1 MYLVNDS
8 FCLPN
13 NGWRTI
19 SAHGTVIAIICY
31 IYLLCTPTHTHISIT
46 PIASRGECKKSRKK
60 KSKQQQPL
68 SLRQPFSSIVFSP
81 FSLLLLHRCSAIFF
95 SLNIRYALR
104 LRASKLSTKQ
114 SPSYLCIVHRQI
126 RWHLEPRWSTLISL
140 SLCRPGAWNTVHRI
154 PGRNDTST
162 HTQPCNRL
170 V

>member
-13 NGWRTI
+13 NGWRTT

-46 PIASRGECKKSRKK
+46 PIASRGERKK
-60 KSKQQQPL
+60 PRKNSKQQQPL

-81 FSLLLLHRCSAIFF
+81 FFTLVAPMFRHFFF
-95 SLNIRYALR
+95 SQHPIRAPIESLKTINQAKPFIPVYC
-104 LRASKLSTKQ
+104 ASSNPLAFGAT
-114 SPSYLCIVHRQI
+114 VE
-126 RWHLEPRWSTLISL
+126 HLD
-140 SLCRPGAWNTVHRI
+140 LCRPGAWNTVHRI